1 MSAAPALPRVS
12 RFGRALAVRVLMA
25 VFLLCALGAFIAVNV
40 SKPRVLVL
48 HSYDTEYIWV
58 RDINVGLSRVLNTKP
73 YTVRW
78 HYMDTKRNPDEAFKQ
93 RAGILAHRI
102 IEDWDPTL
110 IIAVDDDAQRYAAK
124 DYAGHPK
131 IKIVFAGIN
140 GEIVPYGYDKVSNVT
155 GILER
160 KQWRGVKN
168 LIDETVRS
176 RVPAER
182 AVKIAYVGDTSG
194 SVKEDTKF
202 LNEFD
207 WKPFVLHRSK
217 LVKTFDE
224 WKSEVRRANLE
235 ADVLVTTNYRR
246 IQISD
251 ADEKKMVPPEEL
263 VKWTEDN
270 TSKIPVIG
278 TNGFYV
284 EDGGMMALATSPFE
298 QGRVAGEMTVQI
310 LDKGVLPKDIPV
322 QSTQQF
328 ISYMRAERMRENNF
342 KVPQVYES
350 FSRAMNNY
358 YEGKAKPTPAG
369 H

>member
-1 MSAAPALPRVS
+1 MTTSHSRTILVRLLMAL
-12 RFGRALAVRVLMA
+12 FIIGAMA
-25 VFLLCALGAFIAVNV
+25 VFVVINTA
-40 SKPRVLVL
+40 KPRVLVL

-58 RDINVGLSRVLNTKP
+58 RDINVGLNRVLLNKP
-73 YTVRW
+73 YTMRW

-93 RAGILAHRI
+93 RAGVLARRI
-102 IEDWDPTL
+102 IEDWDPNV
-110 IIAVDDDAQRYAAK
+110 IIAVDDDAQRYAVK
-124 DYAGHPK
+124 LYTNHPK

-140 GEIVPYGYDKVSNVT
+140 GEIEPYGYDKAHNVT

-168 LIDETVRS
+168 LISETVVH
-176 RVPAER
+176 RVKEARPIR
-182 AVKIAYVGDTSG
+182 IAYVGDTSG

-202 LNEFD
+202 LNTFD
-207 WKPFVLHRSK
+207 WKPYVLHSSK
-217 LVKTFDE
+217 LVKTYDE
-224 WKSEVRRANLE
+224 WKAAVLKANKE

-246 IQISD
+246 IQVSE

-270 TSKIPVIG
+270 TPNVPIIG

-298 QGRVAGEMTVQI
+298 QGRVAGEMTVKI
-310 LDKGVLPKDIPV
+310 LDKKMSPKQIPV
-322 QSTQQF
+322 ESTQQF
-328 ISYMRAERMRENNF
+328 IAYMRAERLRQNGFM
-342 KVPQVYES
+342 VPPVYES

-358 YEGKAKPTPAG
+358 YEGNGRPADG
-369 H
+369 G

>member
-1 MSAAPALPRVS
+1 MSADPAGPLVS
-12 RFGRALAVRVLMA
+12 RFGRTLAVRVLMA
-25 VFLLCALGAFIAVNV
+25 VFLLGALTVFISVNV

-48 HSYDTEYIWV
+48 HSYDTEYIWT
-58 RDINVGLSRVLNTKP
+58 RDINVGLTRVLLGKA
-73 YTVRW
+73 YTTRW

-93 RAGILAHRI
+93 RSGILARRI
-102 IEDWDPTL
+102 IDDWDPNV
-110 IIAVDDDAQRYAAK
+110 IIAVDDDAQRYAVK
-124 DYAGHPK
+124 SYANHPK

-140 GEIVPYGYDKVSNVT
+140 GEIAPYGYDKASNVT

-168 LIDETVRS
+168 LIEETIRP
-176 RVPAER
+176 RVPADR
-182 AVKIAYVGDTSG
+182 PVKISYVGDTSG

-224 WKSEVRRANLE
+224 WKAEVKRADAE
-235 ADVLVTTNYRR
+235 ADVLLTTNYRR
-246 IQISD
+246 IQVSD
-251 ADEKKMVPPEEL
+251 ADEKKMVPPEEV
-263 VKWTEDN
+263 VKWTEEN
-270 TSKIPVIG
+270 TKKVPVLG

-298 QGRVAGEMTVQI
+298 QGRVAGEMTIQI
-310 LDKGVLPKDIPV
+310 IDKKVSPQSIPV
-322 QSTQQF
+322 QETQQF
-328 ISYMRAERMRENNF
+328 ISYMRAERMLANNF
-342 KVPQVYES
+342 KVPPVYES

-358 YEGKAKPTPAG
+358 YERK
-369 H
+369 

>member
-1 MSAAPALPRVS
+1 MKMAS
-12 RFGRALAVRVLMA
+12 RPLKTVLVRVLMA
-25 VFLLCALGAFIAVNV
+25 LFIGAALATFIVVNV

-48 HSYDTEYIWV
+48 HSYDTEYTWV
-58 RDINVGLSRVLNTKP
+58 RDINIGLSRTLLNKP
-73 YTVRW
+73 YTLRW

-93 RAGILAHRI
+93 RAGILARRI
-102 IEDWDPTL
+102 IEDWDPNL
-110 IIAVDDDAQRYAAK
+110 IIAVDDDAQRYAVKA
-124 DYAGHPK
+124 YANHPK
-131 IKIVFAGIN
+131 VKIVFAGIN
-140 GEIVPYGYDKVSNVT
+140 GEIAPYGYDKASNVT

-168 LIDETVRS
+168 LIEETVRA
-176 RVPAER
+176 RVPADR
-182 AVKIAYVGDTSG
+182 PVRIAYVGDTSG

-224 WKSEVRRANLE
+224 WKAEVKRANLE
-235 ADVLVTTNYRR
+235 ADVLITTNYRR
-246 IQISD
+246 IQLSEM
-251 ADEKKMVPPEEL
+251 DEKKMVLPDEL

-270 TSKIPVIG
+270 TPKIPVIG

-298 QGRVAGEMTVQI
+298 QGRVAGEMTIQI
-310 LDKGVLPKDIPV
+310 IDKKVSPKAIPV
-322 QSTQQF
+322 QETQQF
-328 ISYMRAERMRENNF
+328 ISYMRAERMRQNDF
-342 KVPQVYES
+342 KVPPVYES

-358 YEGKAKPTPAG
+358 YEGKVVPAPAG
-369 H
+369 G